1 MCVCVVLCVGSVG
14 ERGGEFNLIS
24 IAESTPH
31 VFITMANEANVSL
44 KCEYKTI
51 IVIKEQC
58 HNVK

>member
-1 MCVCVVLCVGSVG
+1 MG

-44 KCEYKTI
+44 
-51 IVIKEQC
+51 
-58 HNVK
+58 NVNTRQY